1 MCVVHVNDKKLAMDC
16 WQLKTYY
23 YFCIINNKQD
33 DMKHFLI
40 YIMVLLVACAP
51 PQASQQVARAATT
64 PQMRFHCDGDTT
76 RINELLNKGYESGI
90 NEANAL
96 IEFYA
101 RQLLGTP
108 YVAHTLEGDEEM
120 LTINIHEL
128 DCLTF
133 IESLYALTRAT
144 LDRRYSWR
152 DFADNIENVRYRG
165 GEMGDYS
172 SRIHYISEWIID
184 NNVRGNLV
192 EVTPDI
198 PHADY
203 LIKNIDYMTHHTDS
217 YRQLKDDS
225 AMVEKIRRYE
235 LRNHRFPYVK
245 RSWLNDKAVKAA
257 LQSGD
262 FVSLV
267 TKVEGLDVSHNGIII
282 VDEKGDPYLLDASM
296 SGGKVMLES
305 KPLYKYLER
314 SKTNIGIRV
323 FRMMR

>member
-1 MCVVHVNDKKLAMDC
+1 
-16 WQLKTYY
+16 
-23 YFCIINNKQD
+23 
-33 DMKHFLI
+33 MKHIILIITLFL
-40 YIMVLLVACAP
+40 LACTS
-51 PQASQQVARAATT
+51 QQTNQQVANAAVL

-76 RINELLNKGYESGI
+76 LINQLLQKGSESGI
-90 NEANAL
+90 TDANGL

-108 YVAHTLEGDEEM
+108 YVAHTLEGDEEV

-144 LDRRYSWR
+144 LQGRYSWR
-152 DFADNIENVRYRG
+152 DYAANIENVRYRG
-165 GEMGDYS
+165 GQMGDYS

-192 EVTPDI
+192 EVTPDL
-198 PHADY
+198 PHVDY
-203 LIKNIDYMTHHTDS
+203 MVKNIDYMTHHTDS

-225 AMVEKIRRYE
+225 AMVEKIRRFE
-235 LRNHRFPYVK
+235 LRNHRFPYLK

-257 LQSGD
+257 LRSGD

-267 TKVEGLDVSHNGIII
+267 TKIEGLDVSHNGIII

-305 KPLYKYLER
+305 KPLYKFLER
-314 SKTNIGIRV
+314 SKTNIGVRV
-323 FRMMR
+323 FRMMQ